1 MKKNKNVPK
10 NDVLDLL
17 EVGPLP
23 AEANLQLADPELV
36 SLYKRYSKRC
46 IYLFDDIDDSTM
58 RYVKWLLEWEREDDK
73 NNIPLEDRKRVTIF
87 INSYGG
93 QIDSCLALCS
103 VMKSVNLTIQTIN
116 MFAAASA
123 AGLILMSGTKGHRYC
138 MENSF
143 CLIHQG
149 SSGGGGVAS
158 FSQLEA
164 QQSNYRKLVKMMEN
178 LVLNNTT
185 IDAKEYAKIKSKE
198 NYYYWSDQISK
209 GIVDKK
215 LENISDIL

>member
-1 MKKNKNVPK
+1 MEKIKNVLK
-10 NDVLDLL
+10 NDVFDLL

-36 SLYKRYSKRC
+36 SLYKRYSERC

-73 NNIPLEDRKRVTIF
+73 NNIPLKDRKRVTIF
-87 INSYGG
+87 VNSYGG

-103 VMKSVNLTIQTIN
+103 VMKSVNLIIRTVN
-116 MFAAASA
+116 MFCAASA

-143 CLIHQG
+143 CLVHQG
-149 SSGGGGVAS
+149 STSGAGGTY
-158 FSQLEA
+158 SQMES
-164 QQSNYRKLVKMMEN
+164 QQANYRKLIKMMEGI
-178 LVLNNTT
+178 VLSSSS
-185 IDAKEYAKIKSKE
+185 IEAKEYAKIKSKE
-198 NYYYWSDQISK
+198 NYFYCEDQLSRK
-209 GIVDKK
+209 IVDFK
-215 LENISDIL
+215 LEKISDIL